1 MPPKKA
7 PEPSKKT
14 ELKKKE
20 KVIEDKTFGLKNKK
34 GAKTQKFIQHVT
46 HQVKFGNQSA
56 AKIAQ
61 QQLEKQKGAK
71 SKEDELAELN
81 KLFKPVAEMPK
92 LGKDVDP
99 KSVLCVF
106 FKQGM
111 CSKGEKCKF
120 SHDLEIER
128 KAEKRSAYVDM
139 RDANDE
145 DNMDNWDD
153 DKLKEVVE
161 KKHGESNKAKPKTEI
176 VCKHFLQALED
187 SKYGWFWECPSGGD
201 KCIYRHCLPPGYV
214 LKKDRVKFDQQNKG
228 DEISLEELVE
238 KERAALGADLPKV
251 TLESFLA
258 WKQRKRRQQA
268 DKRSQDERRKRAEYK
283 QGKQTGLSGRELFT
297 FNPDLIA
304 QDDEEADDERY
315 SVHSSD
321 EEEGTEEGAE
331 KRTKIIA
338 KDIDI
343 SMFLNGLD
351 LETTNGNYDDDEANK
366 MDFAGAGTSAAKAFD
381 EDLFAGDENL
391 DDIDD
396 EDASDEE
403 DDRSQSD

>member
-1 MPPKKA
+1 
-7 PEPSKKT
+7 
-14 ELKKKE
+14 
-20 KVIEDKTFGLKNKK
+20 
-34 GAKTQKFIQHVT
+34 
-46 HQVKFGNQSA
+46 
-56 AKIAQ
+56 
-61 QQLEKQKGAK
+61 
-71 SKEDELAELN
+71 
-81 KLFKPVAEMPK
+81 
-92 LGKDVDP
+92 
-99 KSVLCVF
+99 
-106 FKQGM
+106 
-111 CSKGEKCKF
+111 
-120 SHDLEIER
+120 
-128 KAEKRSAYVDM
+128 
-139 RDANDE
+139 
-145 DNMDNWDD
+145 
-153 DKLKEVVE
+153 
-161 KKHGESNKAKPKTEI
+161 
-176 VCKHFLQALED
+176 
-187 SKYGWFWECPSGGD
+187 
-201 KCIYRHCLPPGYV
+201 
-214 LKKDRVKFDQQNKG
+214 
-228 DEISLEELVE
+228 
-238 KERAALGADLPKV
+238 LPKV